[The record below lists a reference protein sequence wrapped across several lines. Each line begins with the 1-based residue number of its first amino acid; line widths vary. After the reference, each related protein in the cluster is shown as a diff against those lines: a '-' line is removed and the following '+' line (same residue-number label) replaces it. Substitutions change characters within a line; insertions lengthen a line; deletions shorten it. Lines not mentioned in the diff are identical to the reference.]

1 MLFSSTESRV
11 KETSNYLKKKKI
23 KHFGQKLDVLNFSEV
38 ETFLKNLN
46 KKFGGIDILIN
57 NVGGGGTWGKDLIEE
72 TDFKVWSE
80 VLQKNMMIAARLIK
94 HCIPNMKKK
103 NGEE

>member
-1 MLFSSTESRV
+1 M
-11 KETSNYLKKKKI
+11 
-23 KHFGQKLDVLNFSEV
+23 NFSEV

-94 HCIPNMKKK
+94 HCIPHMKK